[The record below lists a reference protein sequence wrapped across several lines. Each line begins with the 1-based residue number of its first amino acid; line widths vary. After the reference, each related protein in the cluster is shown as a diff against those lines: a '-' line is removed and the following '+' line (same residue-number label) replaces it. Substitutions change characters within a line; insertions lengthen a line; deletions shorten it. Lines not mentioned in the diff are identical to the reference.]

1 MVTGPCTSHV
11 TSTSADRNRAQAK
24 VITESWDFTA
34 QALASVLRKK
44 PLWVVENSSG
54 HVYHP
59 GLCTTQNYTG
69 EKGSTQKFP
78 VLVEFCGRYMLLYNL
93 S

>member
-1 MVTGPCTSHV
+1 MVTAPCTSHV
-11 TSTSADRNRAQAK
+11 TSINVDRNRAQAK
-24 VITESWDFTA
+24 VITESWDFTT
-34 QALASVLRKK
+34 QALASLLPEK

-59 GLCTTQNYTG
+59 GLCTTQNYRRG
-69 EKGSTQKFP
+69 KGSTQKFP
-78 VLVEFCGRYMLLYNL
+78 VLVEFCGRYMLYNL